1 MNIFLFLILN
11 IYFKFCISLEE
22 TVKIKEIK
30 NNLRKIKI
38 QKEKIESLNEKIKN
52 KNGFKLSNENFL
64 NRNTFIEIEPNF
76 IITKII
82 WEKTVDDNFNYL
94 LGIFEGSNDETFLD
108 SIPISI
114 IKEPIKKINYLDINI
129 LNK

>member
-30 NNLRKIKI
+30 YNLKKNKI
-38 QKEKIESLNEKIKN
+38 QKDKKEIILNEKIKN
-52 KNGFKLSNENFL
+52 KNGYKLSNKNFL

-94 LGIFEGSNDETFLD
+94 LGIFEGF
-108 SIPISI
+108 
-114 IKEPIKKINYLDINI
+114 NY
-129 LNK
+129 